1 MTAPLTLLQ
10 SVDLL
15 GRYRY
20 VELAAFERL
29 GRRAP
34 ECSHAGVATF
44 LAQASLA
51 HAWRARLFEE
61 RLPVSVGLPDA
72 AASTRSP
79 GSFLD
84 EALDELVGPGEG
96 AAGDPELLDAL
107 LGALYPSML
116 AGYASRLEVAS
127 PSADPP
133 VVLALGRATADLER
147 IAAAGLRLVRAGA
160 SGPPPPAARRDR
172 VATMLDA
179 GGGAFGP
186 LLRRP

>member
-1 MTAPLTLLQ
+1 VTTPLTLHQ
-10 SVDLL
+10 SADLL

-20 VELAAFERL
+20 AELAAFERL

-34 ECSHAGVATF
+34 ACSHAGVAAF
-44 LAQASLA
+44 LSEASLA
-51 HAWRARLFEE
+51 HAWRARLVEE

-84 EALDELVGPGEG
+84 EALDELAAPGAGAEG
-96 AAGDPELLDAL
+96 DLELLDAL

-116 AGYASRLEVAS
+116 AGYAARLEIAS

-133 VVLALGRATADLER
+133 VVLALGRAAADLER
-147 IAAAGLRLVRAGA
+147 VTSAGLRLAA
-160 SGPPPPAARRDR
+160 SGPPAPGALRGRLEAK
-172 VATMLDA
+172 LEA

-186 LLRRP
+186 LLRPR